1 MPQNII
7 QLADEFR
14 RAVLR
19 NERKAAIR
27 MITAYD
33 VILGRLSKRI
43 ADLNQKIAEAKAR
56 GEIVNPSWLL
66 RERRY
71 AELLAQVDR
80 EMTRFSNLAEDQI
93 TNQQKFAANAG
104 LRDSAELVATA
115 AESANLAVTFNKL
128 PTAAVENLVGTLS
141 NGSPLR
147 VLLDQLPRDARR
159 IVEQGLIESVAL
171 GVNPRQ
177 IASKIKA
184 GLGGNLN
191 RALTI
196 SRTETLRAYRT
207 ASIQNYQANS
217 DVVRGW
223 YWRSARSRRSC
234 AACIALDGTF
244 WPVNQPMRP
253 HPRCRCTLIP
263 AVRGVSVDKGTSWF
277 NKQDFETQR
286 EIMGTDSGLEAIKSG
301 ELNIKDFVG
310 LSRNPLWGES
320 YYQLSVK
327 RAKAGEGRFPK

>member
-1 MPQNII
+1 MPDDII

-14 RAVLR
+14 RTVIR
-19 NERKAAIR
+19 GERRAAMR
-27 MITAYD
+27 MVAAYD
-33 VILGRLSKRI
+33 IVWSRLSKRI
-43 ADLNQKIAEAKAR
+43 VELNQKISEARER
-56 GEIVNPSWLL
+56 GEIVNQGWLL
-66 RERRY
+66 RQQRY
-71 AELLAQVDR
+71 ADLLAQTER
-80 EMTRFSNLAEDQI
+80 EMTRFSDVADRTI
-93 TNQQKFAANAG
+93 TNQQEIAAKAG
-104 LRDSAELVATA
+104 LRDSIILATTA
-115 AESANLAVTFNKL
+115 SESANIAVAFNEL
-128 PTAAVENLVGTLS
+128 PIAAVENLIGTLS

-147 VLLDQLPRDARR
+147 ILLDQLPRDARR
-159 IVEQGLIESVAL
+159 IVEQGLLEGVAL
-171 GVNPRQ
+171 GINPRQ
-177 IASKIKA
+177 IASKIKI
-184 GLGGNLN
+184 GLSGNLN

-263 AVRGVSVDKGTSWF
+263 AVKGVSVDKGSTWF

-301 ELNIKDFVG
+301 ELTIKDFVG
-310 LSRNPLWGES
+310 LSRDPLWGES

-327 RAKAGEGRFPK
+327 RAKAGEGRFPE